1 MSTLYANTPI
11 QYVEVEGT
19 RLAYREFGD
28 RTGVPLVLFSRFV
41 GSIDDW
47 DPMVIERLAAQ
58 RHVIVFDNAGVGFS
72 DGKVG
77 ADIAEMAGTAIH
89 LIEELGIS
97 QADLLGFSMGGYIAE
112 RLTLTRP
119 DLVRYLILVGTGA
132 GAGEGAV
139 LQGPEVEEWT
149 KFARS
154 MQETYE
160 AMWFSS
166 SETGKAATANYL
178 GRIYTPERPERANVT
193 DEAGVALR
201 KAVNDWWAGKG
212 STLGELH
219 NIKQPTLIVS
229 GIRDA
234 MVPTPN
240 SFLMAQKIPNAQ
252 LIIYPDSG
260 HGSLFQYP
268 EAFSRAVLDF
278 IATQESGGLR

>member
-11 QYVEVEGT
+11 QHAEVGGT

-28 RTGVPLVLFSRFV
+28 RTGVPLILFSRFR

-47 DPMVIERLAAQ
+47 DPSVIERLAAE

-77 ADIAEMAGTAIH
+77 ADIAEMTDTAIH
-89 LIEELGIS
+89 LLEELGIP
-97 QADLLGFSMGGYIAE
+97 QADMLGFSMGGYITE
-112 RLTLTRP
+112 RLALTRP

-132 GAGEGAV
+132 GGGEGAV
-139 LQGPEVEEWT
+139 LQGPEIEEWLT
-149 KFARS
+149 SGRS
-154 MQETYE
+154 MQEILE
-160 AMWFSS
+160 AIWFST

-178 GRIYTPERPERANVT
+178 ARIYTPERPERANVT

-201 KAVNDWWAGKG
+201 KAINDWWAGEG
-212 STLGELH
+212 ATLEELH
-219 NIKQPTLIVS
+219 KIEQPTLIVN

-234 MVPTPN
+234 MVPSPN
-240 SFLMAQKIPNAQ
+240 SFLMAQKIPNSQ
-252 LIIYPDSG
+252 LILYPDSG

-268 EAFSRAVLDF
+268 EAFSQAVLDF
-278 IATQESGGLR
+278 ITTHESGGLR